1 MPSLRNKTY
10 LILLGVTALFFT
22 LASGVVWFSTDKE
35 LLSLQRTHTFEKLDL
50 VERIINRELDNLVV
64 KQADWARWDDT
75 YEFVADGNAEYITSN
90 LNDES
95 LKVLGLNIMAFVNNG
110 GEVVYV
116 KHIQIDG
123 SSDTVLPSALES
135 YFRGGSDLLDFSDL
149 TSAHRGILTVDDA
162 SLLIASQ
169 PITTSDGRGSRRGT
183 IIFARYLDAEYT
195 RTINELVGNNVTL
208 LPYGLAS
215 GDATLPALSPE
226 SPSAVEISGTQV
238 TGYRLID
245 NIFGN
250 PSLLLQVIYPANL
263 LIEGRAFV
271 LQWVAYAFF
280 ALITYVGLMIIL
292 IDIVLLRRIEN
303 MRQIVRK
310 ISVLQ
315 SGELPEGD
323 IDDFSY
329 LATVMMTAIK
339 NAHKS
344 DSVIAGHQNELA
356 KFKMVIDHS
365 LDHTI
370 ITDSEGKILYSNKA
384 AEDLTGFSF
393 EEMEGKT
400 PALWGGQMS
409 RDFYTNFWDTIR
421 LKKEIFEGEVMNK
434 RKDGKKYRAYIRV
447 TPILDDQK
455 RVLYFIGFER
465 LLGSATRA

>member
-1 MPSLRNKTY
+1 MLSLRNKTY
-10 LILLGVTALFFT
+10 SILLGVTSVFFV
-22 LASGVVWFSTDKE
+22 LASGAVWFTTDQE
-35 LLSLQRTHTFEKLDL
+35 LLTLQRVHTFEKLDL

-75 YEFVADGNAEYITSN
+75 YEFIADGNIEYIDSN

-95 LKVLGLNIMAFVNNG
+95 LKVLGLNIMAFVNNSG
-110 GEVVYV
+110 DLVYI
-116 KHIQIDG
+116 KHIKSNG
-123 SSDTVLPSALES
+123 TSDVAPSSALGN
-135 YFRGGSDLLDFSDL
+135 YFRTGSELLDFSDL
-149 TSAHRGILTVDDA
+149 TSAHRGILTVDGA

-183 IIFARYLDAEYT
+183 IIFARYIDAEYT
-195 RTINELVGNNVTL
+195 RTLNELVGNNV
-208 LPYGLAS
+208 
-215 GDATLPALSPE
+215 ALSPYGIASVETTLPTLSLE
-226 SPSAVEISGTQV
+226 SPSAVEISDTQAI
-238 TGYRLID
+238 GYRLID

-250 PSLLLQVIYPANL
+250 PSLLLQVAYPANL
-263 LIEGRAFV
+263 LSEGRAFV
-271 LQWVAYAFF
+271 LQWVGYTFF
-280 ALITYVGLMIIL
+280 ALITYVGLMVIL

-303 MRQIVRK
+303 MRQVVRK

-323 IDDFSY
+323 VDDFSY

-344 DSVIAGHQNELA
+344 DSVIAGHQSELA

-370 ITDSEGKILYSNKA
+370 ITDAEGKILYSNKA
-384 AEDLTGFSF
+384 SEDLTGFSF
-393 EEMEGKT
+393 EEMTGKT

-409 RDFYTNFWDTIR
+409 HDFYVHFWDTIR
-421 LKKEIFEGEVMNK
+421 LKKEIFEGEVVNK
-434 RKDGKKYRAYIRV
+434 RKDGKKYRAYLRV
-447 TPILDDQK
+447 APILDDQK

-465 LLGSATRA
+465 LLSPLAKA